1 MALDSKVAF
10 QQRAAQC
17 LIPLSSI
24 DALEANGIDTY
35 ATFAFCCNYQ
45 PGSQDDGPLFD
56 YLERVLGSRPDAA
69 ESAKFRRL
77 FFEAHA
83 LCLQDLKS
91 RLERTE
97 SSETK
102 ILPLAEKVERI
113 RQLKVRLNGLIIT
126 PALEPSHQLI
136 DKVVAQ
142 YEENSIKYLELSSCT
157 SREQEILSE
166 KASPSLSF
174 DDSGRIKV
182 TKRQELADC
191 SLSGDLKLRSAL
203 TRRALAYELAGIAS
217 FLTLEKWSNMLF
229 EKLQTDPPPG
239 YRFVNHEQLI
249 RADEA
254 LWLKVAEETRARVQT
269 GATLAK
275 PVDVAIEKWCIHPEV
290 QLYLMNM
297 PSNSSGA
304 TTVPPK
310 TDPPVLKKP
319 PKTVLKD
326 QTDKTVKGKSVGKG
340 HKITVPDDC
349 EIKFNGGKP
358 ICMKFNLG
366 ICRANIKPGKRCM
379 FGYHVCWRKGCH
391 KPSSAVECTH

>member
-1 MALDSKVAF
+1 
-10 QQRAAQC
+10 
-17 LIPLSSI
+17 
-24 DALEANGIDTY
+24 
-35 ATFAFCCNYQ
+35 
-45 PGSQDDGPLFD
+45 LFD
-56 YLERVLGSRPDAA
+56 LVDKEEHTQVIPEPATPEQSE
-69 ESAKFRRL
+69 ESDYDEDEPQTAHNEVINKKRYTTRYS
-77 FFEAHA
+77 EATTDVTTHA
-83 LCLQDLKS
+83 L
-91 RLERTE
+91 
-97 SSETK
+97 
-102 ILPLAEKVERI
+102 
-113 RQLKVRLNGLIIT
+113 IT
-126 PALEPSHQLI
+126 WLTVHI
-136 DKVVAQ
+136 
-142 YEENSIKYLELSSCT
+142 
-157 SREQEILSE
+157 
-166 KASPSLSF
+166 
-174 DDSGRIKV
+174 GRIKV

-249 RADEA
+249 RADKA

-326 QTDKTVKGKSVGKG
+326 QTDKTVKGKS
-340 HKITVPDDC
+340 
-349 EIKFNGGKP
+349 
-358 ICMKFNLG
+358 
-366 ICRANIKPGKRCM
+366 
-379 FGYHVCWRKGCH
+379 
-391 KPSSAVECTH
+391 